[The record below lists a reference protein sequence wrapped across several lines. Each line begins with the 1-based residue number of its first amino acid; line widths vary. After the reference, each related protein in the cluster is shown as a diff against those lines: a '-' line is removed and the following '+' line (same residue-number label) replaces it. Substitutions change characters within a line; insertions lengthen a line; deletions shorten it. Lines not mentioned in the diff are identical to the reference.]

1 MNRTMNGKRMS
12 LQQVRVR
19 EALIKQNMRDNFS
32 ISDEEWDKI
41 NNEKISNRS
50 KYVMAGTGSKKGGT
64 PRFPTDRIGYYRYP
78 TALAHGTLFR
88 PGHGLTPEM

>member
-12 LQQVRVR
+12 LQQARVR
-19 EALIKQNMRDNFS
+19 EALIKQN

-50 KYVMAGTGSKKGGT
+50 KYVMAGTGSKKITAAKVVVHKKGGAT
-64 PRFPTDRIGYYRYP
+64 I
-78 TALAHGTLFR
+78 
-88 PGHGLTPEM
+88 EIK